1 MKPRQ
6 MIKMAV
12 DLLMT
17 ALLFPLMAFHL
28 TGRAAHEWIGAG
40 MFLLFLLH
48 SLLNRRWY
56 AGLRRG
62 RYTSLRV
69 LQTAVNLLVL
79 LSMLVQMASGVLLS
93 RYAFRFLGIAG
104 YAAPARMLHLLGA
117 YWGFV
122 LMSLHVGLHWDLVL
136 GMARRMLPA
145 RVSEGPL
152 RLVARLGAALTALY
166 GAAAFARH
174 GLLSYMLLEA
184 RFVFFDHAQSPLSF
198 FADYLSMACLWAFA
212 AHCAGKLARRVPAR
226 GRRKCAPPGQAA

>member
-104 YAAPARMLHLLGA
+104 YAAPARMRTCWGPTGA
-117 YWGFV
+117 
-122 LMSLHVGLHWDLVL
+122 
-136 GMARRMLPA
+136 
-145 RVSEGPL
+145 
-152 RLVARLGAALTALY
+152 
-166 GAAAFARH
+166 
-174 GLLSYMLLEA
+174 LS
-184 RFVFFDHAQSPLSF
+184 
-198 FADYLSMACLWAFA
+198 
-212 AHCAGKLARRVPAR
+212 
-226 GRRKCAPPGQAA
+226 

>member
-1 MKPRQ
+1 MKLRQ

-93 RYAFRFLGIAG
+93 G
-104 YAAPARMLHLLGA
+104 
-117 YWGFV
+117 
-122 LMSLHVGLHWDLVL
+122 
-136 GMARRMLPA
+136 
-145 RVSEGPL
+145 
-152 RLVARLGAALTALY
+152 T
-166 GAAAFARH
+166 
-174 GLLSYMLLEA
+174 
-184 RFVFFDHAQSPLSF
+184 RFVSSGSPGTPPPQECCTCWGPTGALS
-198 FADYLSMACLWAFA
+198 
-212 AHCAGKLARRVPAR
+212 
-226 GRRKCAPPGQAA
+226 

>member
-1 MKPRQ
+1 MKLRQ

-166 GAAAFARH
+166 GAAAFARP
-174 GLLSYMLLEA
+174 E
-184 RFVFFDHAQSPLSF
+184 
-198 FADYLSMACLWAFA
+198 
-212 AHCAGKLARRVPAR
+212 
-226 GRRKCAPPGQAA
+226 RKRAI